1 MNHNDYM
8 WIEKY
13 RPQSIAECILP
24 DDIKTEFENFV
35 LKDKIP
41 NMVLSGVSGVG
52 KTTIAI
58 ALSSE
63 LKYDVLKIN
72 GSNEGRSI
80 DTLRGIVTD
89 FASSMSLY
97 SNRKV
102 IIIDEADGIPTLV
115 QDALRAFI
123 EEYSSVC
130 SFILT
135 VNNKSKLSPAMIS
148 RFVDINF
155 TIKSEQKS
163 KVAVAMMKRIMEI
176 LTKENVKYDK
186 EAIAGLVKRFF
197 PDFRRTLN
205 ELQRYASGGEFML
218 AQLAN
223 VDADIN
229 TLIKNIKDKNFTNT
243 VEAIEK
249 MSNVD
254 ISIIVEELYNNKS
267 QYSNANDIPIVIKI
281 LSDYLDK
288 ASRTSNPK
296 ITCLAMIAEI
306 MSVLE

>member
-1 MNHNDYM
+1 MIYSDYVL
-8 WIEKY
+8 IEKY
-13 RPQSIAECILP
+13 RPKTIDDCILP
-24 DDIKTEFENFV
+24 DNIKKEFESYV
-35 LKDKIP
+35 LADKIP
-41 NMVLSGVSGVG
+41 NLVLAGTSGTG
-52 KTTIAI
+52 KTTCAY
-58 ALSSE
+58 ALANE
-63 LKYDVLKIN
+63 LGYDILYVN

-80 DTLRGIVTD
+80 DTLRGSVTD

-102 IIIDEADGIPTLV
+102 IIIDEADGIPNLV
-115 QDALRAFI
+115 QEALKSFI
-123 EEYSSVC
+123 EEYASVC

-135 VNNKSKLSPAMIS
+135 VNNKSKLIPALVS
-148 RFVDINF
+148 RFVEVNF
-155 TIKSEQKS
+155 TIPQDQKT
-163 KVAVAMMKRIMEI
+163 KIAVSMMKRIMEI
-176 LTKENVKYDK
+176 LTEEGVAFEK

-205 ELQRYASGGEFML
+205 ELQRYASGGSFTL

-254 ISIIVEELYNNKS
+254 ISVIVEELYKNKS
-267 QYSNANDIPIVIKI
+267 QYSNPNDIPIVIKI

-296 ITCLAMIAEI
+296 ITCLAMLAEI

>member
-1 MNHNDYM
+1 MIYSDYVL
-8 WIEKY
+8 IEKY
-13 RPQSIAECILP
+13 RPKVIEECILP
-24 DDIKTEFENFV
+24 DAIKDEFQSYV
-35 LKDKIP
+35 LADKIP
-41 NMVLSGVSGVG
+41 NLVLAGTSGTG
-52 KTTIAI
+52 KTTCAY
-58 ALSSE
+58 ALANE
-63 LKYDVLKIN
+63 LGYDILYIN

-80 DTLRGIVTD
+80 DTLRGVVTD

-102 IIIDEADGIPTLV
+102 IIIDEADGIPNLV
-115 QDALRAFI
+115 QEALKSFI
-123 EEYSSVC
+123 EEYAAVC

-135 VNNKSKLSPAMIS
+135 VNNKSKLIPALVS
-148 RFVDINF
+148 RFVEVNF
-155 TIKSEQKS
+155 TIPQDQKT
-163 KVAVAMMKRIMEI
+163 KIAVAMMKRIMEI
-176 LTKENVKYDK
+176 LKLENVTFEK
-186 EAIAGLVKRFF
+186 EAIAGIVKRFF

-205 ELQRYASGGEFML
+205 ELQRYAVGGTFTL

-243 VEAIEK
+243 AETIEK

-254 ISIIVEELYNNKS
+254 ISAIAEELYKNKS
-267 QYSNANDIPIVIKI
+267 QYSNQNEVPIVIKL

-306 MSVLE
+306 MTVLE

>member
-1 MNHNDYM
+1 MIYSDYVL
-8 WIEKY
+8 IEKY
-13 RPQSIAECILP
+13 RPKSIEECILP
-24 DDIKTEFENFV
+24 ESIKKEFESYV
-35 LKDKIP
+35 LADKIP
-41 NMVLSGVSGVG
+41 NLVLAGTSGTG
-52 KTTIAI
+52 KTTCSY
-58 ALSSE
+58 ALANE
-63 LKYDVLKIN
+63 LGYDILYIN

-80 DTLRGIVTD
+80 DTLRGVVTD

-102 IIIDEADGIPTLV
+102 IIIDEADGIPNLV
-115 QDALRAFI
+115 QEALKSFI
-123 EEYSSVC
+123 EEYATVC

-135 VNNKSKLSPAMIS
+135 VNNKSKLIPALVS
-148 RFVDINF
+148 RFVEVNF
-155 TIKSEQKS
+155 VIPQDQKP
-163 KVAVAMMKRIMEI
+163 KIAVAMMKRIIEI
-176 LTKENVKYDK
+176 LTKENVKYEK

-205 ELQRYASGGEFML
+205 ELQRYASGGEFKL

-229 TLIKNIKDKNFTNT
+229 TLIKNIKDKNFTST

-254 ISIIVEELYNNKS
+254 ISVIAEELYKNKV
-267 QYSNANDIPIVIKI
+267 QYSNPNDIPIVIKI

-288 ASRTSNPK
+288 ASRTTNTK